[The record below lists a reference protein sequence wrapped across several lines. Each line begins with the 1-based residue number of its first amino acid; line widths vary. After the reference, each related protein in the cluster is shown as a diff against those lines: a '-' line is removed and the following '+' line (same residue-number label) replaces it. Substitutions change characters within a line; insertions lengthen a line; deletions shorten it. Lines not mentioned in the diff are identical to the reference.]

1 MALIAL
7 VFTGEITPI
16 NSTNDMGL
24 FVLMGCCG
32 GLGVM
37 SLVIAYRLV
46 EPSTLAAFEYFGIP
60 ISFLLG
66 YVFFAEAPFGTL
78 FPGVLLI
85 VARRDAHHY
94 AGTPQSAVDQRP

>member
-1 MALIAL
+1 
-7 VFTGEITPI
+7 
-16 NSTNDMGL
+16 MGL

-66 YVFFAEAPFGTL
+66 YVFFAEAPL
-78 FPGVLLI
+78 
-85 VARRDAHHY
+85 ARFS
-94 AGTPQSAVDQRP
+94 PVSC